1 MFDDHA
7 KRESTW
13 ATPIRILLIVVVF
26 ATGFLYYY
34 FGPSLNELQGNR
46 PEASANTTLVAL
58 VIGDQKFVI
67 PENYTQFPRARRG
80 GVRANV
86 ALYAML
92 PDFKPFTI
100 AKELIFENNEADSPI
115 IHFQLESIRSPF
127 DEDERI
133 DRVYLPGVLDTA
145 GERALYGLT
154 HFQFLDGS
162 GYQDQDLY
170 IGTDDVGRRAALTC
184 GKNLKEILP
193 PSCRRYTQLTD
204 NVMLSY
210 RFKRSRLRDWKEID
224 RGVRNLALDFLV
236 EGQVTGGDM
245 GLVD

>member
-7 KRESTW
+7 KRDSSW
-13 ATPIRILLIVVVF
+13 GAPLRILLLVVVF
-26 ATGFLYYY
+26 ATVFLYYY

-46 PEASANTTLVAL
+46 PEASASTTPVAL
-58 VIGDQKFVI
+58 VIGGQNFLI

-80 GVRANV
+80 GIRANV

-100 AKELIFENNEADSPI
+100 ADELTFENNEEDSPI
-115 IHFQLESIRSPF
+115 VHFQLESVRSPF
-127 DEDERI
+127 NETERI
-133 DRVYLPGVLDTA
+133 ERVYMPSVLDTT

-154 HFQFLDGS
+154 NFQFLDGS

-170 IGTDDVGRRAALTC
+170 IGTDDLGRRAALTC
-184 GKNLKEILP
+184 GKDLQEILA

-204 NVMLSY
+204 QVMLSY

-224 RGVRNLALDFLV
+224 RGIREIALNFIVDRND
-236 EGQVTGGDM
+236 TGDDL